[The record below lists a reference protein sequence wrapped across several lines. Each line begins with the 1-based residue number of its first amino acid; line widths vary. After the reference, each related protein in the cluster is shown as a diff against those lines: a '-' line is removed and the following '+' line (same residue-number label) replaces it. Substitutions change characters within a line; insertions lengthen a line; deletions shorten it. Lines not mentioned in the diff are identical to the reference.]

1 MKTAL
6 VTGGTHGIGLA
17 TALALKEQGLHV
29 AICAR
34 DTNRLADLEMNCG
47 LFGIRADIQSDT
59 EISGVMTI
67 AEEDLG
73 GIDILCL
80 NAGGGGSW
88 GKPSVTETHLST
100 WDEVHQKN
108 ARAAA
113 LFTQFALPHMMK
125 QGWGRVITVASIY
138 GKESGGRPWFDGT
151 KAYEIAMM
159 KSMSRMPGYVRRGIT
174 FNTVAPGRI
183 AVGGKE
189 DDLTPEVLARD
200 YPMGRVG
207 TPEEVA
213 SVIRFLCSDEA
224 RYVNGACIAVD
235 GGESR
240 SF

>member
-17 TALALKEQGLHV
+17 TARKLLVSGHKVAVTSRNPPKLVSDFSKLAWFAIDALNADDV
-29 AICAR
+29 AGQVR
-34 DTNRLADLEMNCG
+34 E
-47 LFGIRADIQSDT
+47 LF
-59 EISGVMTI
+59 
-67 AEEDLG
+67 AEFGE
-73 GIDILCL
+73 IDILI
-80 NAGGGGSW
+80 NNQGGGGSW
-88 GKPSVTETHLST
+88 GEPSVSDTPLST

-113 LFTQFALPHMMK
+113 LFTQLALPHMIK

-159 KSMSRMPGYVRRGIT
+159 KSMSRMPEYVRHGIT

-213 SVIRFLCSDEA
+213 SVIKFLCSDEA